1 MILRNITIGLAIAS
15 VIWAIYQENFWRKA
29 KREDKAQA
37 ERHAAGKKIDEKLL
51 RRLKKQGR
59 A

>member
-15 VIWAIYQENFWRKA
+15 VFWAIYQENFWRKA
-29 KREDKAQA
+29 KRAHKAQG
-37 ERHAAGKKIDEKLL
+37 ERLAADKIISAKLL

-59 A
+59 F